1 MAAKKKSK
9 KKRAVSPVPRGY
21 RTVSPAL
28 NTVDAKATI
37 AFCKKVFGAK
47 LRMTMP
53 GLGGKLMH
61 AELEVGDS
69 VIMVSDAVMDPA
81 RPSGVF
87 LYVPKVDKVIAKAV
101 AQGATVKM
109 PAMDQF
115 WGDRM
120 GSVVDGQGNIW
131 TIATHIE
138 NVGSAEMKKRSKAFA
153 KQMAASAKG

>member
-1 MAAKKKSK
+1 MAAKKKK
-9 KKRAVSPVPRGY
+9 KVSPIPRGY
-21 RTVSPAL
+21 RAVAPSL

-61 AELEVGDS
+61 AELEIGDS
-69 VIMVSDAVMDPA
+69 VVMVSDAVMEPA
-81 RPSGVF
+81 RVGAVF
-87 LYVPKVDKVIAKAV
+87 VYVPSVDKAIAKAV
-101 AQGATVKM
+101 ALGATIKM
-109 PAMDQF
+109 PAGDQF

-120 GSVVDGQGNIW
+120 GSVVDAQGNIW

-138 NVGSAEMKKRSKAFA
+138 NVRPAEVKKRTKAFV
-153 KQMAASAKG
+153 KQLAASAKG

>member
-1 MAAKKKSK
+1 MAAKKNK
-9 KKRAVSPVPRGY
+9 KVSPIPRGY
-21 RTVSPAL
+21 RAVSPAL

-53 GLGGKLMH
+53 GPGGKLIH

-69 VIMVSDAVMDPA
+69 IIMVSDAVMEPA
-81 RPSGVF
+81 RASGVF
-87 LYVPKVDKVIAKAV
+87 VYVPKVDKAIAKA
-101 AQGATVKM
+101 AALGATVKM

-120 GSVVDGQGNIW
+120 GSVVDPQGNIW

-138 NVGSAEMKKRSKAFA
+138 NVSAKEMKVRSKAFA
-153 KQMAASAKG
+153 KQMKAEAKR